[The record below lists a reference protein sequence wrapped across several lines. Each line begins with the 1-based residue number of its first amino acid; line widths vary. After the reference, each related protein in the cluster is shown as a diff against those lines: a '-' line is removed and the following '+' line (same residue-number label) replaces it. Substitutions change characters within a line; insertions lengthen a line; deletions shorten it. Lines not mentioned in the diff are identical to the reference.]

1 MARSVETGNISQILT
16 ARARMGRIATKS
28 LRVARRHP
36 NMALGVAIIVVFAVV
51 SLIAP
56 LITSVKPTQI
66 NMTDRLTG
74 PSPSYWFGTDG
85 FGRDVYTRTL
95 YGGRISL
102 VVGFS
107 VGMIAI
113 VAGALI
119 GSVTGYFSKVDAVVM
134 RVMDGLMAIPT
145 ILLAIALVA
154 MLGATVQ
161 NVIIAISIA
170 DTPRAVRVARASVL
184 VLKEQAF
191 VEAARTIGAGHIR
204 VLLRHIIPNLI
215 APLIVMGTFI
225 TASAILTEAY
235 LSFLGAGTPPTT
247 PSWGN
252 IMAEGRG
259 FIHKAMWVIF
269 FPGLVLAI
277 AVTAINLAG
286 DGLRDYL
293 DPRLRGQLH

>member
-1 MARSVETGNISQILT
+1 MARSAGGVLTSGTAAAGRGLGRAVLRNGLRISRREPTMAAAIAVIVGVALISLT
-16 ARARMGRIATKS
+16 APLFTSIG
-28 LRVARRHP
+28 P
-36 NMALGVAIIVVFAVV
+36 NV
-51 SLIAP
+51 
-56 LITSVKPTQI
+56 I
-66 NMTDRLTG
+66 NMSDRLIG
-74 PSPSYWFGTDG
+74 PSPSHWFGTDA

-95 YGGRISL
+95 YGGRVSL

-107 VGMIAI
+107 VAI
-113 VAGALI
+113 ITMVSGVVI
-119 GSVTGYFSKVDAVVM
+119 GSLAGYYPKVDAVIM

-154 MLGATVQ
+154 MLGASIQ
-161 NVIIAISIA
+161 NVIIALSIV
-170 DTPRAVRVARASVL
+170 DTPRTVRVARASVL
-184 VLKEQAF
+184 SLKAQAF
-191 VEAARTIGAGHIR
+191 IEAARSIGAPPVRILR
-204 VLLRHIIPNLI
+204 RHIVPNLI
-215 APLIVMGTFI
+215 APIVVMGTFV
-225 TASAILTEAY
+225 AAAAILTEAY

-286 DGLRDYL
+286 DGLRDIL
-293 DPRLRGQLH
+293 DPKLSRRA